1 MNWRGLES
9 DLWVTKEKLILIVG
23 FVCFFK
29 TKKYDV
35 DFIELFIESDLMML
49 SRNNLFV
56 HGFHDEWFL

>member
-23 FVCFFK
+23 CLFFK
-29 TKKYDV
+29 DKNKYDV

-49 SRNNLFV
+49 SRNILFV